1 MESAVMD
8 NVTVSRADSVF
19 NIARFRRFNELGHF
33 PIALEAD
40 DFNQVGRDGAVDGSG
55 ASRIGIAKCWPV
67 DVTFQSSRRGRAE

>member
-8 NVTVSRADSVF
+8 NVTVLRADSVF

-40 DFNQVGRDGAVDGSG
+40 DFNQVGRNGSGAVDDSG
-55 ASRIGIAKCWPV
+55 ASRIGVANVGPS
-67 DVTFQSSRRGRAE
+67 T